1 MNKDVIKFPPAKDLF
16 DMASSILGYDLNKL
30 CLQGPAEKLNKTS
43 YAQPAILVCSL
54 AALERLKEEKPE
66 AIENCIATAGFS
78 LGEFS
83 ALVLAE
89 VLSFEK
95 AVKLVKIRAEA
106 MQLAAEMEKGA
117 MVTVL
122 YGADSKINEA
132 CFKAKDHAAT
142 AGVTKAYCGVS
153 NYLFPHCKIVG
164 GHEEAIK
171 YLEEN
176 KSQFKLRKLK
186 RLPVSGAF
194 HTPLMAPASEV
205 FYKALKK
212 ANLSDPIIA
221 VHSNIDGKHYQNAEH
236 IRRVLAKQIVAP
248 VKWEQTLHILY
259 ERPTDMPFPKT
270 YECGPGNS
278 LATILKMVNLK
289 AWKECFNVKS

>member
-1 MNKDVIKFPPAKDLF
+1 MNSDVIKFPSAKDLF
-16 DMASSILGYDLNKL
+16 DRASSILGYDLKKL
-30 CLQGPAEKLNKTS
+30 CLQGPAEKLNKTV

-54 AALERLKEEKPE
+54 AALERLKEEKPR

-78 LGEFS
+78 LGEIS

-106 MQLAAEMEKGA
+106 MQFAAEMEKGA

-122 YGADSKINEA
+122 YGPDSKLSEA
-132 CFKAKDHAAT
+132 CKKAKEHAET
-142 AGVTKAYCGVS
+142 CGVTNAHCGIS

-164 GHEEAIK
+164 GNEEAIK
-171 YLEEN
+171 YLEDN
-176 KSQFKLRKLK
+176 KNEFKLRKLK

-194 HTPLMAPASEV
+194 HTPLMKPASEV
-205 FYKALKK
+205 FYKAMKK

-221 VHSNIDGKHYQNAEH
+221 VHSNIDGKHYENAEH

-248 VKWEQTLHILY
+248 VKWEQTLHVLY
-259 ERPTDMPFPKT
+259 ERPQDMPFPKT

-278 LATILKMVNLK
+278 LSTILKMVNSK
-289 AWKECFNVKS
+289 AWQECFNVKS